1 MTHKEN
7 KYTDVFYKELIGKY
21 VKYEDT
27 YYRVVG
33 VEEISNEQVL
43 KVVELCFI
51 TGNIDELSSSGCYTK
66 TIHLHNVDRNKLSVI
81 TKDEMLEVIG
91 KKVNISNILLYIN
104 NSVTKDKNLAE
115 EYLKRKI
122 KEDPFRSLTIDF
134 EFAFS
139 ANDIEEAF
147 NAGRESV
154 VENMPRL
161 LFKESQEGLI
171 ADNGIFEFIHRIY
184 KSASVDE
191 PRYAFATTYETPIQ
205 WYDTLEE
212 TMEAANED
220 YKKRIKQALGL

>member
-1 MTHKEN
+1 MA
-7 KYTDVFYKELIGKY
+7 
-21 VKYEDT
+21 
-27 YYRVVG
+27 
-33 VEEISNEQVL
+33 
-43 KVVELCFI
+43 
-51 TGNIDELSSSGCYTK
+51 
-66 TIHLHNVDRNKLSVI
+66 
-81 TKDEMLEVIG
+81 KDQ
-91 KKVNISNILLYIN
+91 
-104 NSVTKDKNLAE
+104 NLAE

-122 KEDPFRSLTIDF
+122 KKEPFNSLTIDF
-134 EFAFS
+134 NFAFS

-154 VENMPRL
+154 VENVPRL

-171 ADNGIFEFIHRIY
+171 ADNGIFEFIYHIY

-205 WYDTLEE
+205 WYNTLEE